1 MKISV
6 EIEIDKPKDLVWS
19 AITNIEN
26 WPKMIT
32 GIIDLKVLKK
42 TRKRYCRT
50 KMDRN
55 SEII

>member
-6 EIEIDKPKDLVWS
+6 EIEIDKPKDLVWY
-19 AITNIEN
+19 AITDSEN
-26 WPKMIT
+26 WSNIIT